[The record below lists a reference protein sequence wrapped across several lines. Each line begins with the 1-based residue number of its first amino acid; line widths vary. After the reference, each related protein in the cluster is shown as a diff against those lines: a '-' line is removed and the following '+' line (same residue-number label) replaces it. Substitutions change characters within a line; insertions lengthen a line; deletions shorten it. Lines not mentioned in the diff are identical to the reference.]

1 MELTQ
6 FLVRELLDYDP
17 ETGALT
23 WRMRGQKWFSSA
35 RAWKAWNNR
44 FADHVTATAQG
55 TYGYLLVGVL
65 GRKYR
70 THRLIWLWMMGDWP
84 TDQIDHLNHNRADNR
99 WCNLR
104 LVTHAENG
112 KNQSIRVTN
121 TSGAMGVWWD
131 SKRNSWQAYIDA
143 SGRRIHLGRYT
154 TKTDAII
161 ARKAAERAHGY
172 HENHGAAQ

>member
-6 FLVRELLDYDP
+6 SLVRELLDYDP

-23 WRMRGQKWFSSA
+23 WRMRDQKWFASTRA
-35 RAWKAWNNR
+35 RNAWNNR
-44 FADHVTATAQG
+44 FAERITATAQD
-55 TYGYLLVGVL
+55 TNGYLLVGVF

-70 THRLIWLWMMGDWP
+70 THRLIWLWMMGAWP
-84 TDQIDHLNHNRADNR
+84 TDQIDHLNHDRADNR
-99 WCNLR
+99 WRNLR
-104 LVTHAENG
+104 LVTPAENG
-112 KNQSIRVTN
+112 KNQSIRITN

-131 SKRNSWQAYIDA
+131 RQRNSWQAYIDA
-143 SGRRIHLGRYT
+143 SGRRIHLGRYI